1 MKEVLLKDIITIIHR
16 TINEIDNRLLEHGEQ
31 VAYIMMNLLK
41 EKGTNDESEIIDLC
55 IISMFHD
62 IGIHKVSEVRRLLNV
77 DCYRTCNSTL
87 YNGKEV
93 TELLSIDS
101 LNPFEH
107 AIYGAFFVK

>member
-62 IGIHKVSEVRRLLNV
+62 IGIHKVSKKVIKCRLL
-77 DCYRTCNSTL
+77 
-87 YNGKEV
+87 
-93 TELLSIDS
+93 
-101 LNPFEH
+101 
-107 AIYGAFFVK
+107 